1 MFLVNVTQPQA
12 SMTAFANQQSPVF
25 KQKMRNKLSLL
36 LQVLTFGFNVLY
48 IDSDVILL
56 KDPFPYLQSFPE
68 FDLLAQRD
76 DNICSGFMYFVS
88 NPRSIA
94 MMTRAYQIVQKPN
107 MRDQIAVNNA
117 VEEKKTSYA
126 LLPTNLFPSGGKF
139 FSRYQFFWDRT
150 GRRAVRD
157 YW

>member
-1 MFLVNVTQPQA
+1 
-12 SMTAFANQQSPVF
+12 MTAFANQQSPLF

-56 KDPFPYLQSFPE
+56 KDPFPYLQSFPQY
-68 FDLLAQRD
+68 DLLAQRD
-76 DNICSGFMYFVS
+76 ANICSGFMYFVS

-107 MRDQIAVNNA
+107 MRDQTAVNNA
-117 VEEKKTSYA
+117 VAERKTPYA
-126 LLPTNLFPSGGKF
+126 LLSANLFPSGGKF
-139 FSRYQFFWDRT
+139 FGRYQFYWDRT
-150 GRRAVRD
+150 GKRAARGHR
-157 YW
+157 